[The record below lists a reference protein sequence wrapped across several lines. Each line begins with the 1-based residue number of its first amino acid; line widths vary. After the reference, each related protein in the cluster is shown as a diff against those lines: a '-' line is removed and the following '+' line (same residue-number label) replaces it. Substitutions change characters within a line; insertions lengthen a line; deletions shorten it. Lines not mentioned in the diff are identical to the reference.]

1 MVTAVRSQARMEASK
16 SIPFPSKGSR
26 RGSKEKGRGWSRSA
40 QRVDQAGTYHTPTP
54 GTCNEWGWKH
64 PWEPN
69 QHSPAASGNASHQ
82 QYRRSHL
89 LDVSRQAQL
98 LLHGA
103 HLEVGCSGIPHGPT
117 GGDLY
122 YRGRTTGIF
131 PAESLRTGCPCSSTS
146 ALWHSGDR
154 GKLGQRPSNGL
165 TALHK
170 DPPGACPSG
179 KVPIE
184 GRTLT
189 PGR

>member
-1 MVTAVRSQARMEASK
+1 MN
-16 SIPFPSKGSR
+16 G
-26 RGSKEKGRGWSRSA
+26 
-40 QRVDQAGTYHTPTP
+40 
-54 GTCNEWGWKH
+54 GWKH

-89 LDVSRQAQL
+89 LAVSQQAQL
-98 LLHGA
+98 VLHGA
-103 HLEVGCSGIPHGPT
+103 HLEMGCSGIPHGPT

-131 PAESLRTGCPCSSTS
+131 PAGSLQTGCPCSSTS

-170 DPPGACPSG
+170 DPPGARPSG
-179 KVPIE
+179 IHLLSPQVGESHPPSSPPQALWLCRTRPLASIAHGEARASRATKAVSAQCPAASPILSQ
-184 GRTLT
+184 GTTSPL
-189 PGR
+189 PL